1 MVGVMGR
8 AGVIVVVL
16 AAALAGGAVV
26 LAAPELLQQAQQDAS
41 ATGETAGREQR
52 LSPPDGGAHE
62 RPPSQGV
69 EDDEEDEALDTR
81 TARWAGAAYDF
92 LQAMSC
98 RAPAWTTE
106 EACLDAQRIPRRSM
120 RVWAARAGRRYVAR
134 LPDGA
139 LQRSGVHDGVLLL
152 DPFPAA
158 SWGHLA
164 LVLFVAANTTRGL
177 CGDKNGFWL
186 EPGDCLTVALKER
199 CQNLLDR
206 RGRRRNYSR
215 RCEINFPPLVVTE
228 EDARTP
234 FRLHAF
240 THAHGH
246 GPIRSEALRQRLR
259 CRSDAQG
266 YAPCPRLRPLNDTE
280 HLVCDPLGVNSKRCS
295 PTHETVHT
303 RCRLFEVCDQAVVL
317 SGGWSRDLSPE
328 VTRDN
333 VKLAYNMLR
342 HNGFHKGNIK
352 IFYANGAKKDADP
365 DLRHAI
371 YPSSMKLGA
380 RYHLRSLCASPLCTD
395 SLVLYLAGPTLN
407 DGTLLLW
414 DQDRNGLLRGGEVYT
429 PRELLRDLENC
440 AARQVT
446 VLVDASYAGEIVKA
460 FAHSKKHKNVQVY
473 AAGGSDDYSWGT
485 EFTRHWTHYS
495 HTHSCTRQVHETSL
509 SAVHLSTPASFDG
522 SGGELRKTI
531 FGAPCDVSPPFSWRE
546 LHHSYFGCQNTP
558 TAIWLR
564 SGASNF
570 SPPDLRDITDEFF
583 PPQMGETSASEQ

>member
-69 EDDEEDEALDTR
+69 EDDDEEDEALDAR

-186 EPGDCLTVALKER
+186 GECPLP
-199 CQNLLDR
+199 LLP
-206 RGRRRNYSR
+206 
-215 RCEINFPPLVVTE
+215 FPP
-228 EDARTP
+228 P
-234 FRLHAF
+234 
-240 THAHGH
+240 
-246 GPIRSEALRQRLR
+246 
-259 CRSDAQG
+259 
-266 YAPCPRLRPLNDTE
+266 
-280 HLVCDPLGVNSKRCS
+280 
-295 PTHETVHT
+295 
-303 RCRLFEVCDQAVVL
+303 
-317 SGGWSRDLSPE
+317 
-328 VTRDN
+328 
-333 VKLAYNMLR
+333 
-342 HNGFHKGNIK
+342 
-352 IFYANGAKKDADP
+352 
-365 DLRHAI
+365 
-371 YPSSMKLGA
+371 
-380 RYHLRSLCASPLCTD
+380 
-395 SLVLYLAGPTLN
+395 
-407 DGTLLLW
+407 LLL
-414 DQDRNGLLRGGEVYT
+414 
-429 PRELLRDLENC
+429 
-440 AARQVT
+440 AR
-446 VLVDASYAGEIVKA
+446 
-460 FAHSKKHKNVQVY
+460 
-473 AAGGSDDYSWGT
+473 
-485 EFTRHWTHYS
+485 
-495 HTHSCTRQVHETSL
+495 
-509 SAVHLSTPASFDG
+509 P
-522 SGGELRKTI
+522 
-531 FGAPCDVSPPFSWRE
+531 
-546 LHHSYFGCQNTP
+546 
-558 TAIWLR
+558 
-564 SGASNF
+564 
-570 SPPDLRDITDEFF
+570 
-583 PPQMGETSASEQ
+583 

>member
-69 EDDEEDEALDTR
+69 EDDEEDEALDAR

-186 EPGDCLTVALKER
+186 GECPLP
-199 CQNLLDR
+199 LLP
-206 RGRRRNYSR
+206 
-215 RCEINFPPLVVTE
+215 FPP
-228 EDARTP
+228 
-234 FRLHAF
+234 
-240 THAHGH
+240 
-246 GPIRSEALRQRLR
+246 
-259 CRSDAQG
+259 
-266 YAPCPRLRPLNDTE
+266 
-280 HLVCDPLGVNSKRCS
+280 
-295 PTHETVHT
+295 
-303 RCRLFEVCDQAVVL
+303 
-317 SGGWSRDLSPE
+317 
-328 VTRDN
+328 
-333 VKLAYNMLR
+333 
-342 HNGFHKGNIK
+342 
-352 IFYANGAKKDADP
+352 
-365 DLRHAI
+365 
-371 YPSSMKLGA
+371 PSSSLA
-380 RYHLRSLCASPLCTD
+380 R
-395 SLVLYLAGPTLN
+395 N
-407 DGTLLLW
+407 
-414 DQDRNGLLRGGEVYT
+414 
-429 PRELLRDLENC
+429 
-440 AARQVT
+440 
-446 VLVDASYAGEIVKA
+446 
-460 FAHSKKHKNVQVY
+460 
-473 AAGGSDDYSWGT
+473 
-485 EFTRHWTHYS
+485 
-495 HTHSCTRQVHETSL
+495 
-509 SAVHLSTPASFDG
+509 SA
-522 SGGELRKTI
+522 
-531 FGAPCDVSPPFSWRE
+531 
-546 LHHSYFGCQNTP
+546 
-558 TAIWLR
+558 
-564 SGASNF
+564 
-570 SPPDLRDITDEFF
+570 
-583 PPQMGETSASEQ
+583 